1 MCFDN
6 REAVTLGDSDLEGS
20 GTALLTAETDCGSW
34 LESVKLLAACK
45 EVGGFTVLT
54 LSLLTVV
61 VAFEGLPAGLL
72 IGVTVFAVLT
82 TGFSTGIKAFTGLP
96 AGLLFTLVV
105 TSLVASLLDGT
116 VLLSSCGTGLFALGV
131 VSLSFRGDSDDLVT
145 EINEQ
150 GDKKSKR
157 KENSKTSKEKPFFD
171 KFIRTGKYL
180 FQQAVT
186 SIIT

>member
-1 MCFDN
+1 M
-6 REAVTLGDSDLEGS
+6 
-20 GTALLTAETDCGSW
+20 
-34 LESVKLLAACK
+34 KLLAACK
-45 EVGGFTVLT
+45 EVGAFTVLT

-61 VAFEGLPAGLL
+61 VAFEGLLAGLL

-82 TGFSTGIKAFTGLP
+82 TGFSTGIKAFRGLP

-150 GDKKSKR
+150 KDKKSKR
-157 KENSKTSKEKPFFD
+157 KENSKTSKEKPFLTNLSALES
-171 KFIRTGKYL
+171 IISTGRHIYHYLTGKK
-180 FQQAVT
+180 
-186 SIIT
+186 